1 MKRKLTIIFL
11 IVFLVIALVYGYKV
25 INEYHENKEQ
35 EAQFEKIAEFIDD
48 DTETSDTGCSNKY
61 DELYSQNNDFVG
73 MIKIPDTNINYP
85 VMQTKSDPNYYLRRN
100 FNKEYSAYGTPYIQ
114 ENCDID
120 NSDNVIVYGHN
131 MKTKAMF
138 HDLTLYADY
147 DFYKEH
153 KYISFNTKDNEYTY
167 EIIAVIKTVA
177 DSDDFDYSSFVNT
190 SDEKEYLEYVNECKE
205 LSLFDTNQTAE
216 YGDKLL
222 TLSTCEYSKDNG
234 RMVVVAKR
242 VRDKI
247 IG

>member
-1 MKRKLTIIFL
+1 MKRKIIIIFL
-11 IVFLVIALVYGYKV
+11 IVFLIVALVYGYKV
-25 INEYHENKEQ
+25 INEYHENKVQ
-35 EAQFEKIAEFIDD
+35 EAQFEEIAEFVDD
-48 DTETSDTGCSNKY
+48 DTATDDANYSNKF

-138 HDLTLYADY
+138 HDLTLYTDY

-153 KYISFNTKDNEYTY
+153 KYIFFNTKDSEYTY

-177 DSDDFDYSSFVNT
+177 DSDDFDYSSFVNA
-190 SDEKEYLEYVNECKE
+190 SDENEYMEYVNKCEK
-205 LSLFDTNQTAE
+205 LSLFDTNQSAE

-242 VRDKI
+242 V
-247 IG
+247 